1 MKNATIR
8 QLRVFTEVAKHL
20 SFARAA
26 EVLHLSP
33 PAVTMQVKELEG
45 HVGMPLFER
54 SGRQV
59 SLTTAGE
66 YMLVYARKVIA
77 TLKDA
82 EDAAAR
88 LQRLEVGTLTIGMV
102 STAKYFL
109 PRLLAD
115 FQREHEGIEIRLAVG
130 NREQLVKMLHG
141 NEVDIAVM
149 GRPPTELATR
159 AEPFAAHPHVFVAP
173 IDHPLLKVG
182 HPTIDALQTL
192 RLHLARARL
201 RHARG
206 HGEVAGAFAL
216 EPRVVMEMGSNE
228 TIKQAV
234 MAGMGISFLSLHT
247 IGLELEHGLIAELDV
262 EGTPIVRAWNVVHT
276 LSKLLSPAAESFR
289 YFMLEQAEQDLARS
303 YGRFMN
309 AGSPAQRCRTSRV
322 TPLVPPPQERPS
334 APGARPRAPRPAP
347 RPAPPGAGARPDR
360 LSLRVCACR
369 DIAGSSRL

>member
-1 MKNATIR
+1 MKNATFR

-26 EVLHLSP
+26 EALHLTP
-33 PAVTMQVKELEG
+33 PAVTMQIKELEG
-45 HVGMPLFER
+45 HVGLPLFDR
-54 SGRQV
+54 QGRQV

-66 YMLVYARKVIA
+66 YMLVYARKMLA

-109 PRLLAD
+109 PRLLAQ
-115 FQREHEGIEIRLAVG
+115 FRQEHSGIEIKLVVG
-130 NREQLVKMLHG
+130 NREQLVQMLQG

-173 IDHPLLKVG
+173 TDHPLLKVG
-182 HPTIDALQTL
+182 HPSIDSL
-192 RLHLARARL
+192 RPYSFIVRERGSGTRAAMEKFLGTYR
-201 RHARG
+201 
-206 HGEVAGAFAL
+206 F
-216 EPRVVMEMGSNE
+216 EPHVVMEMTSNE

-234 MAGMGISFLSLHT
+234 MAGMGLSFLSLHT
-247 IGLELEHGLIAELDV
+247 LGLELEHGLIAVLDV

-276 LSKLLSPAAESFR
+276 LSKMLSPAAEAFR
-289 YFMLEQAEQDLARS
+289 YFMLENAEGQLADQ
-303 YGRFMN
+303 YGAHM
-309 AGSPAQRCRTSRV
+309 PMPPSR
-322 TPLVPPPQERPS
+322 
-334 APGARPRAPRPAP
+334 
-347 RPAPPGAGARPDR
+347 
-360 LSLRVCACR
+360 
-369 DIAGSSRL
+369 